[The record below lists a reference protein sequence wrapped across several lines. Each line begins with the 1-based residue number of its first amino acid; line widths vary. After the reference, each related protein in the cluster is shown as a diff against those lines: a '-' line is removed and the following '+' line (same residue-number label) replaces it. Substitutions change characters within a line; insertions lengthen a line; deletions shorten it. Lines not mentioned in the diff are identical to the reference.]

1 MSYRRGNTTGRGA
14 AITAVALL
22 AMSMLGAPQSN
33 KPDNDPIRP
42 TIPTANR
49 YQQGKVFLERA
60 DELRAV
66 ENTGYQLVVGNVEFR
81 KGDMFMYCDSAH
93 FYDSTESLEAFGN
106 VRMEQGDTLFVYA
119 DMLNYD
125 GQLELAELFA
135 DPGKKVRLINR
146 DVMLQTDV
154 FNYDLGINLGYYK
167 VGGVLTDK
175 ENRLESIEGEYS
187 PSSKDA
193 NFYGHVHLNS
203 RNEKDTLDI
212 FTDTLL
218 YNTDTHIAELVCPS
232 EIVNAEG
239 TIFTSNGTYNTL
251 TDIADLYERSLVVT
265 RTDRTLTGDTLFYDR
280 KKGYGEAFGNM
291 ILVDSVKKM
300 TLMGDYGFYN
310 ELTDSAFV
318 TGRALAK
325 EYSQKDTLFIHA
337 DTLRAFRRIQPKV
350 VEAPKV
356 ASQTAGPQTAGPQT
370 AGPQTPETGASRD
383 SVQASAIGLGER
395 PLDSHHEMIA
405 DSLGIPEIPEIP
417 EIVEI
422 SDSLTTPVDSIA
434 FTVDSIAMAID
445 SVAPPAIGPE
455 LALPEITHEIGES
468 LVAENDTINLLIANP
483 RVRFYRVD
491 LQGLCDSLTAVGND
505 SLIYMDIHPV
515 VWSGDRQI
523 FGNRIIVHL
532 NDSTVDWAHLPEF
545 GFMIEMIEDPFYNQ
559 LSGKEMKAYFENQN
573 IKHLDVSGNVQAIF
587 LPQENDSTY
596 NKIVNV
602 ESSFLAAD
610 FVDRKIDR
618 MKLWPE
624 TSGTTTPLYLAK
636 RSLYYLPQFKWYET
650 LRPKDP
656 MDVFNYPEGMA
667 ELMATP
673 DPLTRRRKSN

>member
-1 MSYRRGNTTGRGA
+1 MDPRRANTHGRGT
-14 AITAVALL
+14 AIAAVAIL

-49 YQQGKVFLERA
+49 YQQGRVFLERA

-66 ENTGYQLVVGNVEFR
+66 ENSGYQLVVGNVEFR

-93 FYDSTESLEAFGN
+93 FYDATESLEAFGN

-175 ENRLESIEGEYS
+175 QNRLESIEGEYS
-187 PSSKDA
+187 PASKDA

-212 FTDTLL
+212 YTDTLL

-251 TDIADLYERSLVVT
+251 TDVADLYDRSLVVT

-291 ILVDSVKKM
+291 IMVDSVKKM
-300 TLMGDYGFYN
+300 TLMGDYGYYN

-325 EYSQKDTLFIHA
+325 EYSKKDTLYIHA
-337 DTLRAFRRIQPKV
+337 DTLRAFRKIQPKV
-350 VEAPKV
+350 VEAPKASKTDILIETIDTLALDSASV
-356 ASQTAGPQTAGPQT
+356 ATESISIAI
-370 AGPQTPETGASRD
+370 D
-383 SVQASAIGLGER
+383 SLAPAPIDSLAAIESIQASDI
-395 PLDSHHEMIA
+395 PQ
-405 DSLGIPEIPEIP
+405 IPEIPEIP
-417 EIVEI
+417 EVPA
-422 SDSLTTPVDSIA
+422 SLATPLDSLPALPVDSISLPTIEA
-434 FTVDSIAMAID
+434 VDSMA
-445 SVAPPAIGPE
+445 PT
-455 LALPEITHEIGES
+455 LQLPEKEHKIGEPEIM
-468 LVAENDTINLLIANP
+468 ANDTINLLIANP

-505 SLIYMDIHPV
+505 SLLYMDIHPI

-523 FGNRIIVHL
+523 FGNRIIVHF
-532 NDSTVDWAHLPEF
+532 NDSTADWAHLPEF
-545 GFMIEMIEDPFYNQ
+545 GFMTEMIEDPFYNQ
-559 LSGKEMKAYFENQN
+559 LSGKEMKAYFEDQN

-618 MKLWPE
+618 MKIWPE

-636 RSLYYLPQFKWYET
+636 RSLYYLPQFKWHEA